1 MFVDNLT
8 DALFIPV
15 NFIIVELLCLFLQTI
30 ITNQNGKKVGS
41 YDQLSSD

>member
-15 NFIIVELLCLFLQTI
+15 NFIIKLLCLSLQTV